1 MYWSDLRKNS
11 VRKLNIVEEGGTKLF
26 KSGKIVK
33 LANEVWL
40 IANLFVFIVKEL
52 DTLRLLV
59 VCLVERIF
67 FLD

>member
-26 KSGKIVK
+26 KSGKIDK